1 MLVTGVD
8 HNAHALMRER
18 LPIYVLAQIAAVV
31 LVVLAARGRPL
42 EEAMLLGLPLVFVLL
57 HPVNYH
63 GHLVFLLVLLAARP
77 AGERLLAAAAP
88 LLVMC
93 VGGYWAVLDPDAV
106 RRFEL
111 MSVLLFAAL
120 GWLYFVQLRLRPV
133 AIRAK

>member
-1 MLVTGVD
+1 M
-8 HNAHALMRER
+8 
-18 LPIYVLAQIAAVV
+18 PIYVLAEIAAVV

-42 EEAMLLGLPLVFVLL
+42 DEAMLLGLPLMFVLL

-63 GHLVFLLVLLAARP
+63 GHVVFLLVLLGARQ
-77 AGERLLAAAAP
+77 ALLAAAAP

-93 VGGYWAVLDPDAV
+93 VGGYWAVLDPDPV

-111 MSVLLFAAL
+111 MSVMLFAAL